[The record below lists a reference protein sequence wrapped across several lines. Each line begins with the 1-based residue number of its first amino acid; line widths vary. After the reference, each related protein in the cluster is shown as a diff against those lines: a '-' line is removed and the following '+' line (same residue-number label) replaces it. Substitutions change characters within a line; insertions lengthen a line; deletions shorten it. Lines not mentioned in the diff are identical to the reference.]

1 MTFEIKN
8 QEVIKV
14 EFYGESIEAVEK
26 DDRIWV
32 SLKKL
37 CQNMGIKDL
46 NKQYKKVQQDPTFE
60 GGYVLMATPS
70 NGGVQQ
76 TFMLDLEFLPFW
88 LGSIQINRVRD
99 EEVKQKLVL
108 YKRECVRVLRDHFFG
123 SKQEDQ
129 KQEIGS
135 GLDAMALQ
143 NNLLMQSMQAVLQ
156 QGQMLGNVITEL
168 KATQREAYEA
178 KESAVA
184 AKTQAEQAIGI
195 AKQANEKQEAF
206 VEGFR
211 RALPIPTAEVS
222 NRTERSYLVERMQM
236 IGHVIGDYRGC
247 WRELYKEF
255 KHREQIDLK
264 RRSKNSNGK
273 SKLDIAEELGV
284 IGKLY
289 ALSFELWDN
298 IQGK

>member
-1 MTFEIKN
+1 MGVKDS
-8 QEVIKV
+8 QRQ
-14 EFYGESIEAVEK
+14 IE
-26 DDRIWV
+26 
-32 SLKKL
+32 
-37 CQNMGIKDL
+37 
-46 NKQYKKVQQDPTFE
+46 KVQQDPTFD
-60 GGYVLMATPS
+60 GGYGLMPVTYKQ
-70 NGGVQQ
+70 GGTKE

-88 LGSIQINRVRD
+88 LGSIQINRVRNG
-99 EEVKQKLVL
+99 EVKKKLVL

-123 SKQEDQ
+123 SHQEDQ

-143 NNLLMQSMQAVLQ
+143 NNLLMQSMQAMVQ
-156 QGQMLGNVITEL
+156 QGQMLGTVITEL

-178 KESAVA
+178 KQRAVV
-184 AKTQAEQAIGI
+184 AKTKAEQAIGI

-211 RALPIPTAEVS
+211 RALPTPTANVS

-236 IGHVIGDYRGC
+236 IGHVTGDYRGC

-264 RRSKNSNGK
+264 RRSKNSQGK
-273 SKLDIAEELGV
+273 SKLDIAEDLGV

-289 ALSFELWDN
+289 ALSFVLWDN
-298 IQGK
+298 IQGEK